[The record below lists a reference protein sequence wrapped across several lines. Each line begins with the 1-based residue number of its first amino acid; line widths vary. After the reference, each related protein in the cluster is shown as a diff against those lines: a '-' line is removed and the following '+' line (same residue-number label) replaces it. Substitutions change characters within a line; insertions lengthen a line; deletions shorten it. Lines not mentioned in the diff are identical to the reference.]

1 MNTAVMNSTAFFSL
15 LPLIFISIALLA
27 LMMIIAFKRNS
38 TLSFQVTL
46 TGLAVTFVS
55 LFIVSDILPQQATQ
69 LLLVDG
75 YGLFFMG
82 LILVTA
88 MLLLPLCH
96 DYWGRYAQVSDEFYL
111 LFLISILGA
120 MVLVCSSHFAAFFL
134 GLELLTLPLIV
145 MVGYPFFSKYHA
157 SLESAIKYL
166 ILSAAASATL
176 LFGMALIYSQLGSMD
191 FMPLAHS
198 VINNSVI
205 NSSVTSTTDPH
216 QVLIK
221 AGAMLV
227 IIGIAFKLSLVPFH
241 LWTPDV
247 YQGAPLPATAF
258 LATISKGAV
267 FAVLLRYYLAA
278 EVFMTDS
285 LVWSIAAI
293 AIASMLIGNLLA
305 LFQES
310 LKRLL
315 AYSSI
320 AHFGYLLVALLAI
333 SQSTGA
339 EVAIESVSYYLVAYL
354 LSTLAA
360 FAILI
365 RFPESEDAT
374 DMPQLKNLRG
384 LFWSHPLLAAIMSLA
399 MLSLAGIPLTV
410 GFIGKFYIFA
420 AAVEESLWGL
430 LLVAVLGSAIG
441 LFYYLRVILVM
452 TYKNSSEDASNQQT
466 PQNQLQQ
473 IYISKNQISHFALL
487 AVAFL
492 TLILGVYPSPLIE
505 LIRDMTQSIF

>member
-1 MNTAVMNSTAFFSL
+1 MNTTTLFSL
-15 LPLIFISIALLA
+15 LPLIIISIALLT

-46 TGLAVTFVS
+46 SGLAVTFVS
-55 LFIVSDILPQQATQ
+55 LFIVSDILPQQATP
-69 LLLVDG
+69 LLIIDG

-88 MLLLPLCH
+88 MLLVPLCH
-96 DYWGRYAQVSDEFYL
+96 DYWSRYAQVSDEFYL

-120 MVLVCSSHFAAFFL
+120 MVLVCSSHFASLFL

-145 MVGYPFFSKYHA
+145 MVGYPFFSQYHA

-191 FMPLAHS
+191 FMPVTYS
-198 VINNSVI
+198 VIN
-205 NSSVTSTTDPH
+205 TTGPH
-216 QVLIK
+216 QVLVK
-221 AGAMLV
+221 AGAMM
-227 IIGIAFKLSLVPFH
+227 IIVGIAFKLSLVPFH

-267 FAVLLRYYLAA
+267 FAVLLRYYLTA
-278 EVFMTDS
+278 EIFLTNS
-285 LVWSIAAI
+285 LVWSIATV

-333 SQSTGA
+333 SQSAGA
-339 EVAIESVSYYLVAYL
+339 GIAIESVSYYLVAYL

-360 FAILI
+360 FAVLI
-365 RFPESEDAT
+365 RFPESQDST
-374 DMPQLKNLRG
+374 DQPKLENLRG
-384 LFWSHPLLAAIMSLA
+384 LFWRHPLLAAIMSLA

-410 GFIGKFYIFA
+410 GFIGKFYIFV
-420 AAVEESLWGL
+420 AAVEESLWKL

-452 TYKNSSEDASNQQT
+452 TYKESDQAAIKEQPTQGQIQQNSLPTTQASQ
-466 PQNQLQQ
+466 
-473 IYISKNQISHFALL
+473 FALL
-487 AVAFL
+487 AVAFI
-492 TLILGVYPSPLIE
+492 TLILGVFPAPLID
-505 LIRDMTQSIF
+505 LIRDMTRSLF